1 MNENIFM
8 GVNMKY
14 YLVALFD
21 EDSYKTI
28 EPLQKNI
35 CRKFKIGR
43 NIPSLH
49 IPLEAIE
56 NPNLEKLDDLI
67 LDIIKP
73 YKRFKIEMGDDLYF
87 NEPFKSFNL
96 KVENK
101 GYIKRLARIINT
113 DLRLHGFN
121 TKNLQNDNN
130 DLFVSLAVQTS
141 NRDVSSLNEN
151 SISTLSKKVDVQKL
165 AKIDRIELWKA
176 NGNKKESIVK
186 SYPLKTF

>member
-1 MNENIFM
+1 M
-8 GVNMKY
+8 GVIMRY

-21 EDSYKTI
+21 EDSYKNI

-56 NPNLEKLDDLI
+56 NPNIDKLDELI

-73 YKRFKIEMGDDLYF
+73 YKKFKIEMGNDLYF

-101 GYIKRLARIINT
+101 GYIKRLSRTIAT

-121 TKNLQNDNN
+121 IRTLQSETE

-141 NRDVSSLNEN
+141 NRDSTTLDINA
-151 SISTLSKKVDVQKL
+151 ISNIYKTAGIQKL
-165 AKIDRIELWKA
+165 VKIDRIELWKA
-176 NGNKKESIVK
+176 NGNKKENIVK
-186 SYPLKTF
+186 SYRLKTF